1 MQAKREGFMVNIKLV
16 GWALGLSLLLG
27 CGLVDRAIVE
37 ADPATLATPTVT
49 AAPTH
54 TATSSALSAGVSAD
68 TAVTTDMV
76 AGERTIG
83 DPYAPELGNTG
94 YDVLHYTIQVNLDPA
109 QPYELAG
116 VVTIEAVAALDNL
129 GEMSLDFIGF
139 EIDELLVN
147 AQPAHFRREEGKL
160 VITLPEPLASEEQFQ
175 LTIRYQGKAEQARSP
190 YVGFASWLGLFYA
203 RENTIYVLSEPDGA
217 RYWFPNNDHPRDKAT
232 YRFEITVPEG
242 LTAVANGRLIAQEN
256 NTFIWEHDY
265 PMASYLA
272 TVVVGE
278 YERLDGQSPAGVS
291 LRDYVFPGSQPSFE
305 RATTATG
312 EAIDWMSD
320 LLGVYPYEEFGFVS
334 VHAPGVSLETQTM
347 VLLSTGMFDEN
358 TAVHELAH
366 MWFGDW
372 VSLDS
377 WGEMWRN
384 EGFATYISFMWENRD
399 DPEGLELQMEGIR
412 AFLEDNDEWG
422 KPLRNPPPAEL
433 FSAYTYIGGALMV
446 HELRQEMGDDAFFA
460 GLKTYFQQYGHGTAS
475 DEEFIAVMETAAG
488 KPLTAFFNRWLG
500 GSN

>member
-1 MQAKREGFMVNIKLV
+1 
-16 GWALGLSLLLG
+16 
-27 CGLVDRAIVE
+27 
-37 ADPATLATPTVT
+37 
-49 AAPTH
+49 
-54 TATSSALSAGVSAD
+54 
-68 TAVTTDMV
+68 
-76 AGERTIG
+76 
-83 DPYAPELGNTG
+83 
-94 YDVLHYTIQVNLDPA
+94 
-109 QPYELAG
+109 
-116 VVTIEAVAALDNL
+116 
-129 GEMSLDFIGF
+129 
-139 EIDELLVN
+139 
-147 AQPAHFRREEGKL
+147 
-160 VITLPEPLASEEQFQ
+160 
-175 LTIRYQGKAEQARSP
+175 
-190 YVGFASWLGLFYA
+190 FASWLGLFYA
-203 RENTIYVLSEPDGA
+203 RDDTLYILSEPDGA
-217 RYWFPNNDHPRDKAT
+217 RYWFPNNDHPRDKAS

-242 LTAVANGRLIAQEN
+242 LTAVANGRLLAQEN

-272 TVVVGE
+272 TIVVGE
-278 YERLDGQSPAGVS
+278 YERLDGQSPAGVP
-291 LRDYVFPGSQPSFE
+291 LRDYIFPGSQPEFE
-305 RATTATG
+305 RATAATQ
-312 EAIDWMSD
+312 EALDWMSD
-320 LLGVYPYEEFGFVS
+320 LFGDYPYEEFGFVA

-412 AFLEDNDEWG
+412 AYLEDSNEWG

-433 FSAYTYIGGALMV
+433 FGAYTYIGGALMV
-446 HELRQEMGDDAFFA
+446 HELRQEMGDDAFFS

-475 DEEFIAVMETAAG
+475 DDEFIAVMEDAAG
-488 KPLTAFFNRWLG
+488 KPLDAFFNRWLE

>member
-1 MQAKREGFMVNIKLV
+1 MQAKREALMANIKLV
-16 GWALGLSLLLG
+16 GLALGLSLVLG
-27 CGLVDRAIVE
+27 CGLVDRTIVE

-54 TATSSALSAGVSAD
+54 TATSSALSAGVSPG

-116 VVTIEAVAALDNL
+116 VATIEAVAALDNL

-147 AQPAHFRREEGKL
+147 GQPANFRREEGKL

-256 NTFIWEHDY
+256 NTFIWEHNY

-272 TVVVGE
+272 TIAVGE
-278 YERLDGQSPAGVS
+278 YVRLDSQSPAGVP
-291 LRDYVFPGSQPSFE
+291 LRDYVFPMSQPPFE

-320 LLGVYPYEEFGFVS
+320 LFGVYPYEEFGFVS

-358 TAVHELAH
+358 VAVHELAH

-412 AFLEDNDEWG
+412 AFLEDNDELG

-460 GLKTYFQQYGHGTAS
+460 GLKTYFQQYAHGTAS
-475 DEEFIAVMETAAG
+475 DEEFIAVMEAAAS
-488 KPLTAFFNRWLG
+488 KSLAAFFSRWLAG
-500 GSN
+500 E